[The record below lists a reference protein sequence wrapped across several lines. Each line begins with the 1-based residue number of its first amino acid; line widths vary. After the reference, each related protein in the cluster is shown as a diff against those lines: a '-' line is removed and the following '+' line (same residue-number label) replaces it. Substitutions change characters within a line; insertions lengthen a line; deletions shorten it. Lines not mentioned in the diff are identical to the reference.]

1 MIIKQER
8 KLLSKQ
14 FDFNNFNVNSLMMSS
29 TENMETNVGNN
40 VVCVANV
47 GTNSSNNRRNFNSN
61 QSTMKPQCTYCGKTG
76 HTIDRCYEKHGYPPG
91 YKARG
96 KQFQQVSGQNQG
108 QSSKNSFQGEVK
120 KFGVTAD
127 QLKNLMAYFQSQTM
141 VNSTHFNGSMSDQG
155 NSTAAIVTPGN
166 NSTQS
171 GLQSKFL
178 PLQNITDE
186 GKFVSVVSV
195 NGIVNNSSS
204 STWII
209 DTGATDHIVSSLH
222 CYDSYRPVNDSTVKL
237 PNGTTLVV
245 DHIGDIQLS
254 ASILLKDVLHVSSFG
269 LNLIS
274 ASKLTKGS
282 SCCLIV
288 LDDYCFI

>member
-1 MIIKQER
+1 MPSRRPELLLELQTQLEPLPELQTQQERHRLRIRVVLFFIHGIKSHILLIEPLPSLTKSYGMIIKQER
-8 KLLSKQ
+8 KLLSK
-14 FDFNNFNVNSLMMSS
+14 
-29 TENMETNVGNN
+29 
-40 VVCVANV
+40 
-47 GTNSSNNRRNFNSN
+47 
-61 QSTMKPQCTYCGKTG
+61 
-76 HTIDRCYEKHGYPPG
+76 
-91 YKARG
+91 
-96 KQFQQVSGQNQG
+96 QVSGQNQG
-108 QSSKNSFQGEVK
+108 QSSKNSFRGEVN

-127 QLKNLMAYFQSQTM
+127 QLKNLMAYFQSQSM
-141 VNSTHFNGSMSDQG
+141 VNATHSNGSMSDQG
-155 NSTAAIVTPGN
+155 NSTVAIVTPGN

-195 NGIVNNSSS
+195 NRIVNNSSS

-222 CYDSYRPVNDSTVKL
+222 YYDSYRPVNDATVKL

-274 ASKLTKGS
+274 AREEWMQDGWHS
-282 SCCLIV
+282 
-288 LDDYCFI
+288 